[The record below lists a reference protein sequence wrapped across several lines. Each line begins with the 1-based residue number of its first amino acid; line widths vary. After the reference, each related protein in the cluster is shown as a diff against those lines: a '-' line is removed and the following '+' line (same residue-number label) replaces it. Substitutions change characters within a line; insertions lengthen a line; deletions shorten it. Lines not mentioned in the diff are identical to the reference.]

1 LASTP
6 GGVPTTPAAAS
17 STALRR
23 VAGSRSCPDTA
34 NAIVP
39 ATPAPM
45 FVAIAVPATAA
56 GTSGVSANSPIV
68 GSTPP
73 GPTALMPTPPTR
85 PITASATSTS
95 GDRPLT
101 MPTLGMTE

>member
-1 LASTP
+1 MFASTP
-6 GGVPTTPAAAS
+6 GGVPTTAATAS
-17 STALRR
+17 STAVRR
-23 VAGSRSCPDTA
+23 VARSRSCPDAA
-34 NAIVP
+34 NATVP

-56 GTSGVSANSPIV
+56 GASGVSANSPIV

-85 PITASATSTS
+85 PITASATSTA

-101 MPTLGMTE
+101 CPP